1 MILIVLSVDSAIPCW
16 ASWIVALEEQPSCS
30 FADGEFFCP
39 NNVEV

>member
-16 ASWIVALEEQPSCS
+16 ASWIVALEEQPCS